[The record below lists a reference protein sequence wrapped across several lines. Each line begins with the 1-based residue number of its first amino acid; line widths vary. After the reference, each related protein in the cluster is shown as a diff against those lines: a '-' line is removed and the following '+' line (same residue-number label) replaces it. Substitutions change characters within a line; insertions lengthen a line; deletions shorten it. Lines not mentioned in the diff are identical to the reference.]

1 MRRGRLSTVFEA
13 PGGRPEASGA
23 FLEGPGGGWEPAG
36 EVPEAPG
43 GSLEAPAGRLGPPG
57 GLPEDFARVSD
68 DFPEVPK
75 ASGEV
80 PEAPGDR
87 PEDFPRVPPTRRAG
101 EGSGEL
107 EGPVPAPGEP
117 LQRLG
122 MPRPVVEGRGIEI
135 GAVRPDQRLR
145 LRVDPHL
152 LKERAIGERP
162 IELAGQEGREVD
174 HPRGL
179 VLKADP
185 QGIRGDHFKGCDAVD
200 RVHRDL
206 LYLNGMI
213 LPGSRPPC
221 KSMARSALL
230 YEPVQHLEELIQ
242 LLSLRRQLFGRWR
255 ER

>member
-36 EVPEAPG
+36 EVSEAP
-43 GSLEAPAGRLGPPG
+43 
-57 GLPEDFARVSD
+57 
-68 DFPEVPK
+68 
-75 ASGEV
+75 GEV

-101 EGSGEL
+101 RDRASEL
-107 EGPVPAPGEP
+107 EGPGPAPGEP

-135 GAVRPDQRLR
+135 GAIRPDQRLR